1 MALPLPALHLLCPE
15 GGGGRKLEEEEDF
28 GWGHFL
34 ALHPVLM
41 EGEERKVPSGSNGLG
56 RGDRR
61 KIRRGFYPLRNRK
74 EALI

>member
-1 MALPLPALHLLCPE
+1 M
-15 GGGGRKLEEEEDF
+15 GEEEDF

-34 ALHPVLM
+34 AAAALHPVLM

-56 RGDRR
+56 GDRG
-61 KIRRGFYPLRNRK
+61 KIRRGIYPLRNRK